1 MSTVILGGGIIG
13 TSIAYYLSANQ
24 PEGEIHIVEQSPELF
39 SAASG
44 YAAGFLARD
53 WFVPSLAPL
62 GALSFDLHK
71 ELAAENYGQ
80 KNWGFMNGTAFNLD
94 TVSLPRQ
101 GAPRG
106 DDWLQTETSRAETAA
121 GSDDPARVEWPE
133 WLTRQKEG
141 MIERISEEGTVAQ
154 VWVASKRTDP

>member
-24 PEGEIHIVEQSPELF
+24 PEGEIHIIEQSPELF

-71 ELAAENYGQ
+71 KLAAENDGQ

-94 TVSLPRQ
+94 TVSRQRQ
-101 GAPRG
+101 GTPHD
-106 DDWLQTETSRAETAA
+106 DDWLQTGTSRAETAA
-121 GSDDPARVEWPE
+121 GSHDPTTVEWPE

-141 MIERISEEGTVAQ
+141 ILERISQEGTVAQ
-154 VWVASKRTDP
+154 V

>member
-24 PEGEIHIVEQSPELF
+24 PEGEIHIIEQSPELF

-71 ELAAENYGQ
+71 KLAAENDGQ
-80 KNWGFMNGTAFNLD
+80 KNWGFMNGTVFNLD
-94 TVSLPRQ
+94 TVSRQ
-101 GAPRG
+101 RQDTPHG
-106 DDWLQTETSRAETAA
+106 DDWLQTGTSRAETAA
-121 GSDDPARVEWPE
+121 GSDDPTTVEWPE

-141 MIERISEEGTVAQ
+141 ILERISQERTVAQ
-154 VWVASKRTDP
+154 V

>member
-80 KNWGFMNGTAFNLD
+80 KNWGFMNGTAFSLD
-94 TVSLPRQ
+94 TVSRQRQ

-106 DDWLQTETSRAETAA
+106 D
-121 GSDDPARVEWPE
+121 GSDDPTPVEWPK
-133 WLTRQKEG
+133 WLTKQKEG

-154 VWVASKRTDP
+154 VWVASKRTSS